1 MSFNPWHDAPIGNQ
15 APQVVEA
22 IIEIPGGSKAKYELD
37 KDTGMLR
44 LDRVLYSS
52 MIYPHNYGF
61 IPQTLGEDHDP
72 LDILVLSQINVQPM
86 CLMEAKVIGIMH
98 MVDGGEDDDKI
109 IAVANDDMS
118 VNHINSISDLSEHF
132 EDELLNFFEL
142 YKSLEHK
149 KVEVEKLQGRDQAI
163 KIIEEAIDRYN
174 KKFK

>member
-1 MSFNPWHDAPIGNQ
+1 MSFNPWHDASIGNQ